1 MTATVDVNID
11 QKDNYVI
18 VTISGEVDLY
28 SSPKVRKN
36 IIALTS
42 QKIPII
48 ILNLIDVTY
57 MDSSGVATL
66 VESLQIIEKY
76 NGKLLLCGLNSM
88 VREVFE
94 LSRLD
99 TVFSIYENLNILKEQ
114 NILT

>member
-1 MTATVDVNID
+1 MTATVNIKID
-11 QKDNYVI
+11 QKDKHVI
-18 VTISGEVDLY
+18 LTVSGEVDLY
-28 SSPKVRKN
+28 SSPNVRKN

-42 QKIPII
+42 QKIPTV
-48 ILNLIDVTY
+48 ILDLKNVSY

-66 VESLQIIEKY
+66 VEGLQIIEKY

-99 TVFSIYENLNILKEQ
+99 TVFSIYENLETIKEQ
-114 NILT
+114 IILE